1 MDPKR
6 PTKPVRSC
14 DHRFGASTSVGLVA
28 QNPDP
33 NLQLANLSGKT
44 RSLDDWLTVF
54 HLAAVMVPPRLEAS
68 AFNPV
73 IERIF
78 ATLGDADVRATIW
91 VPGPASMARRIL
103 GDLADRYL
111 VWCDPDAALAKSL
124 GLERLPAFV
133 HLRQD
138 TSLVAAAQGWS
149 VSEWQK
155 VADGIAK
162 AQHWT
167 SPVLAGKGNPPASP
181 GWAFSA

>member
-1 MDPKR
+1 MSR
-6 PTKPVRSC
+6 AGARALA
-14 DHRFGASTSVGLVA
+14 FGAVA
-28 QNPDP
+28 KNPDP
-33 NLQLANLSGKT
+33 NLQIADIKGTT

-54 HLAAVMVPPRLEAS
+54 GLAAVMLPPRLEAQV
-68 AFNPV
+68 FTPV

-78 ATLGDADVRATIW
+78 ATFGDADVRAVIW
-91 VPGPASMARRIL
+91 VPGPASMAERIL
-103 GDLADRYL
+103 GDLAHEYL
-111 VWCDPDAALAKSL
+111 VWCDPDHGLASSL

-138 TSLVAAAQGWS
+138 TSLVAAAQGFS

-167 SPVLAGKGNPPASP
+167 SPVLSGIKRCPPATP
-181 GWAFSA
+181 GWALTA

>member
-1 MDPKR
+1 
-6 PTKPVRSC
+6 
-14 DHRFGASTSVGLVA
+14 VA

-33 NLQLANLSGKT
+33 NLSLTSITGVT
-44 RSLDDWLTVF
+44 RTLDDWLTVF
-54 HLAAVMVPPRLEAS
+54 HLAAVMVPPRLEAK

-91 VPGPASMARRIL
+91 VAGPESMARKIL

-111 VWCDPDAALAKSL
+111 VLCDPDQGLATSL

-138 TSLVAAAQGWS
+138 TTLVAAAQGWS
-149 VSEWQK
+149 PSEWQK

-167 SPVLAGKGNPPASP
+167 SPVLSGIKRCPPATP
-181 GWAFSA
+181 GWALTA